1 MISITSIINIA
12 LRALIANLMRSL
24 LAVLGIIIGVGAVIT
39 MLAIGTG
46 AREKISSQIS
56 TLGSNLVLILPGATT
71 QGGIR
76 MGAGTQ
82 QTLTILDAEAIS
94 KECSYVMA
102 VAPVISGTAQ
112 VVFGNQ
118 NWSTAVLGTTPQMI
132 TVRDWEVVSGRFLTE
147 QDIRSGTKV
156 AVIGQ
161 TVAEKLFGELDPVGK
176 LIRIKK
182 IPFEVIGVLGRK
194 GQSLTGQDQDDIIY
208 VPLTTAQRTLYGNI
222 LPGRVRLI
230 YAKAESL
237 QSIPQATE
245 QIKSLLR
252 QRHRIAQGQE
262 DDFTVMDLTQM
273 LKTAEESAKTMS
285 VLLGAIA
292 SVSLIVGGI
301 GIMNIMLVS
310 VTERTREIGIRM
322 AVGAKPKDI
331 RIQFLIEA
339 IFLTTVGGVFGL
351 FLGIIASFIVTS
363 LMQWPAT
370 ISILSVF
377 VAFGF
382 SASVGILFGFYPA
395 YKASMLNPIDALRYE

>member
-1 MISITSIINIA
+1 MISISSIINIA
-12 LRALIANLMRSL
+12 VRSLIANKMRSF
-24 LAVLGIIIGVGAVIT
+24 LATLGIIIGVGAVVT
-39 MLAIGTG
+39 MVAIGTG
-46 AREKISSQIS
+46 ASSKISEQIS
-56 TLGSNLVLILPGATT
+56 SIGSNIIMILPGATT

-82 QTLTILDAEAIS
+82 QTLTMADAEAIA
-94 KECSYVMA
+94 KECPSVAA

-118 NWSTAVLGTTPQMI
+118 NWSTAVIGTTPEMLI
-132 TVRDWEVVSGRFLTE
+132 VREWGIVSGRFITD
-147 QDIRSGTKV
+147 QDVRSGSRL

-176 LIRIKK
+176 LIRIRK
-182 IPFEVIGVLGRK
+182 IPFEVIGVLDKK
-194 GQSLTGQDQDDIIY
+194 GQTLTGQDQDDIIY
-208 VPLTTAQRTLYGNI
+208 VPITTAQRTLFGQI

-230 YAKAESL
+230 YAKATTMD
-237 QSIPQATE
+237 SIPEATE
-245 QIKSLLR
+245 QIKSLLK
-252 QRHRIAQGQE
+252 QRHRIGPNQE

-273 LKTAEESAKTMS
+273 LKAAEESTRTMS
-285 VLLGAIA
+285 ILLGAIA
-292 SVSLIVGGI
+292 SVSLLVGGI

-331 RIQFLIEA
+331 RLQFLIESL
-339 IFLTTVGGVFGL
+339 FLTTIGGIFGL
-351 FLGIIASFIVTS
+351 ILGITASLIVSS
-363 LMQWPAT
+363 LMQWP
-370 ISILSVF
+370 ISISPISAL

-382 SASVGILFGFYPA
+382 SAFVGIFFGFYPA